1 MSWLGWLAAGYLGY
15 WFAQPYLRGIFWWA
29 WYDGDLSP
37 AGKPA
42 EQVLSKW
49 YQRLAEAGN

>member
-1 MSWLGWLAAGYLGY
+1 MSWLAAGYLGY